1 MLDNSVSCSIF
12 FKRVSD
18 YKVTKLG
25 VRSNHVAIMTQFRLM
40 VIKFNNERNDIMI
53 IDWNKIQTDE
63 EENEIF
69 NTKLFELTLSTDTS
83 ALLYTEFNSNILRAG

>member
-1 MLDNSVSCSIF
+1 
-12 FKRVSD
+12 
-18 YKVTKLG
+18 
-25 VRSNHVAIMTQFRLM
+25 MTQFRLM